1 MMVILG
7 NDRSDS
13 DVNENLEV
21 NKMPLWKSKISELK
35 MIASGKVRDIYD
47 LGDELLIVTSDRIS
61 AFDVVLPTPIPG
73 KGEVLTQMALFW
85 FDRTKN
91 LVGNHITGKKL
102 SEVIKDEETA
112 SLLQSRSMIVKKAKP
127 LPVEA
132 IVRGYLSGSGLK
144 EYQKNGT
151 VCGIDLPP
159 SLVDSSKLPETLFT
173 PSTKAQIGLHDEN
186 ISFAKL
192 VDLIGQDLSEK
203 VRDLSIRIYDESA
216 AYARAR
222 GIIIADT
229 KFEFGLLGDDLI
241 IIDEVL
247 TPDSSRFWPAD
258 TYEAGRT
265 QPSFDKQ
272 FVRDWLLSSGW
283 DKTPPAPELPNDIV
297 QKTAQKYR
305 EAYRRL
311 AE

>member
-1 MMVILG
+1 MVILG